1 MLTECSHK
9 GAGSRRL
16 GKAERERGTEKLSS
30 RKWNVVR
37 MRLLQLCQAHSAS
50 PAGAELGAVPR
61 HMLQTDGEADGQT
74 GRQTEGQTNRHA
86 VLAIMP
92 GHKGD
97 KGKCRLGASTRTG
110 ASVGAETGAGSYRA
124 EHALSLAV
132 SS

>member
-1 MLTECSHK
+1 MTRGERE
-9 GAGSRRL
+9 AQRNFR
-16 GKAERERGTEKLSS
+16 AERG
-30 RKWNVVR
+30 NVER

-50 PAGAELGAVPR
+50 PAGAELVAVPR
-61 HMLQTDGEADGQT
+61 HMLQADRQT

-92 GHKGD
+92 GHKD
-97 KGKCRLGASTRTG
+97 KGSTRTG
-110 ASVGAETGAGSYRA
+110 AQTGA

>member
-1 MLTECSHK
+1 
-9 GAGSRRL
+9 
-16 GKAERERGTEKLSS
+16 
-30 RKWNVVR
+30 

-50 PAGAELGAVPR
+50 PAGAELVAVPR

-92 GHKGD
+92 GHKD
-97 KGKCRLGASTRTG
+97 KGKCRLGASTTTG
-110 ASVGAETGAGSYRA
+110 ASDGAETGAGSYRA
-124 EHALSLAV
+124 ERALSLAV